1 MSGNLL
7 SKYKKYFSVLP
18 TLFLALPLMGQSLLV
33 ERAES
38 TVVINRDNLVRA
50 KDEALKDAKG
60 KAIMQAVARYL
71 AYNSMVSLDP
81 LLQNHFFENPD
92 DYIESIRVISERN
105 TLDLSEFTINIE
117 TRIFQSL
124 IISAFRK
131 LGLPSMDE
139 RVPFREFYLIYNAEI
154 EFRQNEYLTKILEEL
169 DKRLK
174 PYHIRTKIILF
185 TKNYLPLKAGK
196 QARLNMLKSKYQK
209 QNDKNSLPLLELK
222 SSKIADGNDPQK
234 HKFKT
239 ELIFWSPENRL
250 TDSTRIIASATEMMP
265 YSSEQIDS
273 IIPQLFDRLLLKW
286 TPVIKQALKFNAGR
300 EKKVKIK
307 FTGLSGPHEEQML
320 IKTLFQNNPRWKNLL
335 LETISSSFVTY
346 SSLYLGDKDKI
357 LKEFVLPHD
366 SQFQISEIKWENNY
380 LEVNVTWHESIALLE
395 PYFALDEV
403 KDFGEGNEENNLPI
417 PDFQVPLSPFKQI
430 YSLPL
435 TSTVYDNI
443 RHRGDSTLFM
453 IIADNIN
460 ESYEEKNLIK
470 ITWNR
475 LGPTHLWPKLTIYDH
490 KRERVKGYLLKRKKH
505 FSFQYLLPKGND
517 AIYLKISDEIGYLEG
532 VAGSYQSFR
541 YLLTVN

>member
-1 MSGNLL
+1 MSGKLL
-7 SKYKKYFSVLP
+7 SKYKKYFSVLL

-50 KDEALKDAKG
+50 KAEALKDAKG
-60 KAIMQAVARYL
+60 QAIMQAVARYL

-105 TLDLSEFTINIE
+105 TEDLSEFTINIE
-117 TRIFQSL
+117 TRIFQSR

-131 LGLPSMDE
+131 LGLPSLDE
-139 RVPFREFYLIYNAEI
+139 RVPFRDFYLIYNAEN
-154 EFRQNEYLTKILEEL
+154 EFRQNEYLTKILEQL
-169 DKRLK
+169 DTRLK
-174 PYHIRTKIILF
+174 PYRIRTKNILVKKKF
-185 TKNYLPLKAGK
+185 LPLKAGM
-196 QARLNMLKSKYQK
+196 QARLNLLKSNHQE
-209 QNDKNSLPLLELK
+209 QTDKNSLPLLELK
-222 SSKIADGNDPQK
+222 SSKIADGNDPQQ
-234 HKFKT
+234 HKLKT
-239 ELIFWSPENRL
+239 ELIFWSPENSL
-250 TDSTRIIASATEMMP
+250 TDSPTIIASATDLMP

-273 IIPQLFDRLLLKW
+273 IIPQLLDRLILNW
-286 TPVIKQALKFNAGR
+286 TPVIKKALTFNAGR
-300 EKKVKIK
+300 EIKVKIK
-307 FTGLSGPHEEQML
+307 FIGLNGPHEEQML
-320 IKTLFQNNPRWKNLL
+320 VKTLFQNNPRWKNLR

-346 SSLYLGDKDKI
+346 SSLYLGDKDKM
-357 LKEFVLPHD
+357 LKEFVLPQD

-380 LEVNVTWHESIALLE
+380 LVVNVTWHELIASLE
-395 PYFALDEV
+395 PYFTLDEV
-403 KDFGEGNEENNLPI
+403 NDIGEETEENNLPI
-417 PDFQVPLSPFKQI
+417 PEFQVPLSPFKQT

-453 IIADNIN
+453 IIADKKN

-475 LGPTHLWPKLTIYDH
+475 LGPTHLRPKLTIYDH
-490 KRERVKGYLLKRKKH
+490 NRKRVKGYLLKRKKH
-505 FSFQYLLPKGND
+505 FSFQYLLPEGND
-517 AIYLKISDEIGYLEG
+517 AFYLKISDEIGFLEG

-541 YLLTVN
+541 YFLTVN

>member
-7 SKYKKYFSVLP
+7 SKYKKYFSVLL

-81 LLQNHFFENPD
+81 LLQNQFFENPD

-234 HKFKT
+234 HKFKI
-239 ELIFWSPENRL
+239 ELILWSPENRL

-435 TSTVYDNI
+435 TSTVYDNV

-490 KRERVKGYLLKRKKH
+490 KRKRLKGYLLKRKKH

-517 AIYLKISDEIGYLEG
+517 TIYLKISDEIGYLEG

>member
-1 MSGNLL
+1 MSCNLL
-7 SKYKKYFSVLP
+7 REYKKYFSVLL

-50 KDEALKDAKG
+50 KDEALKEAKG

-174 PYHIRTKIILF
+174 PYHIRTKIILVK
-185 TKNYLPLKAGK
+185 KNYLPLKAGK
-196 QARLNMLKSKYQK
+196 QARLNMIKSKYQK
-209 QNDKNSLPLLELK
+209 QTDKNSLPLLELK

-234 HKFKT
+234 HKFKI
-239 ELIFWSPENRL
+239 ELILWSPENRL

-286 TPVIKQALKFNAGR
+286 TPVIKQSLKFNAGR

-357 LKEFVLPHD
+357 IKEFVLPHD

-435 TSTVYDNI
+435 TSTVYDNV

-453 IIADNIN
+453 IIADNKN
-460 ESYEEKNLIK
+460 ESYEERKLIE